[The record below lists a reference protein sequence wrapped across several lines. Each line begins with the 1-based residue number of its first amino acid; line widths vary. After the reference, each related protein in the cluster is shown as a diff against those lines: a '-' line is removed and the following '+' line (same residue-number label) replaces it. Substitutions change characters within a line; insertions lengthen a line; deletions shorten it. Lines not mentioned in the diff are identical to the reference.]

1 MDTPTNTP
9 KVASDLI
16 WRLLDDNA
24 ILVSPKAGEVRVLN
38 RVGTI
43 IWQLLVAENSPAD
56 IEDYLVTNFQVSHQH
71 AQTDLESFFDDLT
84 DRGIIIWETCEA

>member
-1 MDTPTNTP
+1 MNTPTNPP

-24 ILVSPKAGEVRVLN
+24 ILVSPRIGEVRVLN

-43 IWQLLVAENSPAD
+43 VWQLLVEENSPEY
-56 IEDYLVTNFQVSHQH
+56 IEDYLVTNFQVTCQQ
-71 AQTDLESFFDDLT
+71 AQTDLKIFFEDLK
-84 DRGIIIWETCEA
+84 DRGIIIWETPEG